1 MSEARVRPIVTVIG
15 SGAPLSDAQAVWP
28 FEVGRAIA
36 ESGWH
41 LLTGGGLGVMEAASR
56 GFCSVPHDGLSIG
69 VIPDGRPTA
78 AYPNRWVELPIMTHL
93 RGDDPTGPDSRNHIT
108 VRSAHA
114 LVVFPGSG
122 GTRAELEIA
131 LGRGAP
137 RTIVAC
143 LRDGETVGGL
153 GRTELAAR
161 GVVAAETTTAVARIV
176 GGAVR

>member
-1 MSEARVRPIVTVIG
+1 MPEARVRPVVTVIG
-15 SGAPLSDAQAVWP
+15 SGAALDDAQAAWP
-28 FEVGRAIA
+28 FEVGQWIA
-36 ESGWH
+36 GAGFH
-41 LLTGGGLGVMEAASR
+41 LLTGGGRGVMEATSR
-56 GFCSVPHDGLSIG
+56 GFCSVPHDGISIG

-93 RGDDPTGPDSRNHIT
+93 RGDDPMGPDSRNHIT

-131 LGRGAP
+131 LERKAP

-143 LRDGETVGGL
+143 VRDGETVGGL
-153 GRTELAAR
+153 GRADLAAR
-161 GVVAAETTTAVARIV
+161 GVVVAATTADVARIV
-176 GGAVR
+176 GGGLR